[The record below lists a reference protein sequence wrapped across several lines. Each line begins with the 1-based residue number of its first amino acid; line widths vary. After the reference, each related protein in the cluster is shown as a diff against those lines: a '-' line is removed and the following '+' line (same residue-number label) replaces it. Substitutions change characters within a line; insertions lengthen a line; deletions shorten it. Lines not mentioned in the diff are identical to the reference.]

1 MDKFGS
7 VVDRMYMKLW
17 NKLFSFLRIKTQ
29 LYKSLQCV
37 IVVDGANRSQKDG
50 VEGNGG
56 FLKDGAETFMLFL
69 HGAQLVLRPSV
80 LTVLDLTMRWMSRWR
95 MLRFLGRCCLGKV
108 DLLVAGGAAEVLL
121 VSLTCPLP
129 LLRTHPP
136 SFLACCF
143 FVFAEMGA
151 TNTASGRLKDNL
163 LLSEK
168 RGGKSHFSA
177 CGPFHPACCLTKQ
190 DPREPV
196 LLMALMIIDHA
207 AC

>member
-1 MDKFGS
+1 
-7 VVDRMYMKLW
+7 
-17 NKLFSFLRIKTQ
+17 
-29 LYKSLQCV
+29 
-37 IVVDGANRSQKDG
+37 
-50 VEGNGG
+50 
-56 FLKDGAETFMLFL
+56 
-69 HGAQLVLRPSV
+69 
-80 LTVLDLTMRWMSRWR
+80 MSRRR
-95 MLRFLGRCCLGKV
+95 MLRYLGGCCLEKV
-108 DLLVAGGAAEVLL
+108 DRLMAGGAVEVFL
-121 VSLTCPLP
+121 VSLNCPLP
-129 LLRTHPP
+129 LLRTRLR
-136 SFLACCF
+136 SLLVCCF